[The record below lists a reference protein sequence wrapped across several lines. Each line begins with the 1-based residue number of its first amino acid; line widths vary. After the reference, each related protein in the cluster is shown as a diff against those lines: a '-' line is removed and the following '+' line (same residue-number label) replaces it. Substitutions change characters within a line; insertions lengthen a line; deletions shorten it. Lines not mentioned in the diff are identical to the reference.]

1 MTKFKSMVEDSINQK
16 ELSEVFGG
24 VSLESN
30 GSSIGSACNQKACSS
45 NTMKAGNLCTYSDG
59 ICKSHVA

>member
-30 GSSIGSACNQKACSS
+30 GSNMGSACNQKACSS
-45 NTMKAGNLCTYSDG
+45 NTTKAGNLCTYGDG